1 MCLTELFYFFWDSL
15 SDPNKV
21 FAWLIIIPISSYLG
35 ITLDN
40 IMEKY
45 LGFATTGVIYL
56 IIVIT
61 MFATGII
68 GWC

>member
-21 FAWLIIIPISSYLG
+21 FVWLIIIPISTCLG
-35 ITLDN
+35 IALCN

-45 LGFATTGVIYL
+45 FGFATTGVIYL
-56 IIVIT
+56 IIIIT

-68 GWC
+68 RWC

>member
-21 FAWLIIIPISSYLG
+21 FAWLIIIPLSTYLG
-35 ITLDN
+35 VTLCN
-40 IMEKY
+40 IMDKY
-45 LGFATTGVIYL
+45 LGWVTSGVIYA

-61 MFATGII
+61 MFATGFI